1 MATANIYLTG
11 FTVLLFATGYTSF
24 SITNNFF
31 NTNNILKYY
40 ILPLK
45 NLQCGT
51 SLTCMIFKNVK
62 KPYIFNSVAYNLNSY
77 M

>member
-24 SITNNFF
+24 SSINNFF
-31 NTNNILKYY
+31 NTNNILKYN

-45 NLQCGT
+45 NVQCGT
-51 SLTCMIFKNVK
+51 SLTLYDF
-62 KPYIFNSVAYNLNSY
+62 
-77 M
+77 